1 MADKQNEKEG
11 SSRKVSGVDTSGRSG
26 LPDRRVPVE
35 TSPIDVDMPPFF
47 KTWSA
52 LYALVLAQL
61 LLMIAGF
68 YFFTKLFE

>member
-1 MADKQNEKEG
+1 M
-11 SSRKVSGVDTSGRSG
+11 SGRSG
-26 LPDRRVPVE
+26 LPDRALPDHGVPVGTSA

-52 LYALVLAQL
+52 LYALVLTQL